1 MNDGR
6 YSHRMGFFFQE
17 LVNGITTGA
26 LYSLVA
32 LGFSMVYGVLK
43 LLNFA
48 HGDLYMVG
56 AFIGYFVIQWFGG
69 PSALTI
75 PVPLLLVI
83 MFVLAAVVVGGL
95 GVAIERFAYRPLRN
109 APRIAPLITA
119 IGVSFF
125 LENAALLLFGAQ
137 FRIYNTP
144 DFISFSSGIQ
154 IGSVSIDAVQIMV
167 LVLGIALMIGLR
179 QLVSRTKL
187 GKQMR
192 AVAADREAAEMMGIN
207 VDWTIAA
214 TFFLGSALAGVAGV
228 MAGLL
233 FNQVTNTIGFIA
245 GLKAFTAAVVGGIGS
260 IPGAMLGGL
269 LIGVAESFIT
279 GYISSTYTN
288 LLVFALLIVVMLVR
302 PTGLLDLGYIAFFG
316 FGAYGFALLSSNQLG
331 SHGIHLP
338 AYLSLPIV
346 MAGTAIVGLLVGLPS
361 RRLIGDYLAIVTLFF
376 GEAFVEFTNNVA
388 PSKLGGPNGIVG
400 IDTINAFG
408 HQITTNEGY
417 FYLLLVIVVLTMAV
431 LRRLEGSRTGRGWR
445 AVREDPLAAASM
457 TIPVDR
463 VKLMAFASGAMIAGL
478 AGSIFAAQQISVF
491 PPDFDTPY
499 LILVYAG
506 LVLGGAGSIAGSVTG
521 MLVVMVVYDGVLR
534 SPTDAGYIFYGLIL
548 LTLVAKLRPWR
559 RLGIVLAATAVLGF
573 AAHAIAGA
581 LSASAVAGGPQST
594 GWIADALRDW
604 VIVPAN
610 PQTPGNYGFVLL
622 VCLLIAL
629 VQLTDRWRTI
639 LLVPTIYLASF
650 VWETRLIAEPSVTR
664 QLMIGAILIV
674 MMNARPQGLLGARRV
689 EALT

>member
-1 MNDGR
+1 MSTEPQPPGTAGPQVGVDEWVAR
-6 YSHRMGFFFQE
+6 QAHRREYLPSWLGGAQRLLE
-17 LVNGITTGA
+17 RIGWWPRLAIAGLAGA
-26 LYSLVA
+26 LLPVLGLGGFQLQVGIDSLVLVLLA
-32 LGFSMVYGVLK
+32 LG
-43 LLNFA
+43 LN
-48 HGDLYMVG
+48 
-56 AFIGYFVIQWFGG
+56 
-69 PSALTI
+69 
-75 PVPLLLVI
+75 
-83 MFVLAAVVVGGL
+83 VVVG
-95 GVAIERFAYRPLRN
+95 
-109 APRIAPLITA
+109 
-119 IGVSFF
+119 
-125 LENAALLLFGAQ
+125 
-137 FRIYNTP
+137 
-144 DFISFSSGIQ
+144 
-154 IGSVSIDAVQIMV
+154 
-167 LVLGIALMIGLR
+167 
-179 QLVSRTKL
+179 
-187 GKQMR
+187 
-192 AVAADREAAEMMGIN
+192 
-207 VDWTIAA
+207 W
-214 TFFLGSALAGVAGV
+214 
-228 MAGLL
+228 
-233 FNQVTNTIGFIA
+233 
-245 GLKAFTAAVVGGIGS
+245 
-260 IPGAMLGGL
+260 
-269 LIGVAESFIT
+269 
-279 GYISSTYTN
+279 
-288 LLVFALLIVVMLVR
+288 
-302 PTGLLDLGYIAFFG
+302 TGLLDLGYIAFFG

-521 MLVVMVVYDGVLR
+521 MLVVMVIYDGVLR